1 MDSYDK
7 LAKILDKEIISIKE
21 LREISNNDLVAE
33 VKEIKSDNK
42 YKNLPKYTVTLQ
54 NGELYFIYIKKSL
67 FF

>member
-42 YKNLPKYTVTLQ
+42 YKNLPKYT
-54 NGELYFIYIKKSL
+54 
-67 FF
+67 